1 MKIKHTKIS
10 LDKTNKVWYN
20 ILEAKMTGRKKSEK
34 IINVIFIRQG
44 RKRIVPCYFFEI
56 TKGTGSEK
64 SETDASV
71 CLLVPYFIGRKNE
84 TY

>member
-1 MKIKHTKIS
+1 MTKQIKYGII
-10 LDKTNKVWYN
+10 YQ
-20 ILEAKMTGRKKSEK
+20 EAKMTGRKKSEK

-71 CLLVPYFIGRKNE
+71 CLLVPYFIGRNICKGGGE
-84 TY
+84 VK